1 MLPHWRPVGSRAA
14 GRVLTS
20 FWQAIGACNYRI
32 GSGSSASTQLML
44 DLSRLFSP
52 YQLNPFDINPL
63 RKIISE
69 VIDFDALRSRRS
81 IRLFIAA
88 TRLSTG
94 TLKLFE
100 NAELSIDALL
110 ASACLPTFSQAIEI
124 DGESYWDGA
133 YSGNPAIYPLLYQCR
148 APDILVVRLQPMQR
162 ESLPTSADAIRARV
176 VDFQF
181 NAAFLREMRSLAIA
195 KREIDKEW
203 LPLGKLAEKVK
214 QLNFH
219 LIEADDMIGKM
230 RIEKSFNADL
240 AFLLKL
246 KEEGRQR
253 ADAWLEQNAGLL
265 GRRSSIDLNAF
276 V

>member
-1 MLPHWRPVGSRAA
+1 MLPHWRQVGSRAA

-94 TLKLFE
+94 TLKLFK

-203 LPLGKLAEKVK
+203 LPLGKLAKKVK

-253 ADAWLEQNAGLL
+253 ADAWLVNTPACSAGA
-265 GRRSSIDLNAF
+265 RRST
-276 V
+276 

>member
-133 YSGNPAIYPLLYQCR
+133 YSGNPAIYPPALSVPRPGHPGGKAAADATRKPADFGGRDPGASGGFSVQCR
-148 APDILVVRLQPMQR
+148 IFA
-162 ESLPTSADAIRARV
+162 
-176 VDFQF
+176 
-181 NAAFLREMRSLAIA
+181 
-195 KREIDKEW
+195 
-203 LPLGKLAEKVK
+203 
-214 QLNFH
+214 
-219 LIEADDMIGKM
+219 
-230 RIEKSFNADL
+230 
-240 AFLLKL
+240 
-246 KEEGRQR
+246 
-253 ADAWLEQNAGLL
+253 
-265 GRRSSIDLNAF
+265 
-276 V
+276 